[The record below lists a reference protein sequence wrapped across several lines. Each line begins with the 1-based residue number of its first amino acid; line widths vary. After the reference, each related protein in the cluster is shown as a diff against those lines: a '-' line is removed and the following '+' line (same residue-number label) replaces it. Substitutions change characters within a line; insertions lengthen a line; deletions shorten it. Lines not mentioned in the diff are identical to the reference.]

1 MQVTKKPTRV
11 GKGEVFMKLY
21 RKPTVTFITF
31 DASDVLKVSQSN
43 FFVGWLDILSGNQ
56 GV

>member
-1 MQVTKKPTRV
+1 MQVTKKPTGV
-11 GKGEVFMKLY
+11 GKGEVFMKTY

-43 FFVGWLDILSGNQ
+43 FFVGWLDILSGDQ